1 MYLPKRTRE
10 KLGGLNVYLKA
21 LIGAISIADSGF
33 KCTDLER
40 SEQLSKDLD
49 WFILL
54 TTSNNLPR
62 KMLLLSYAT
71 STTSISL
78 ILPVIV
84 SSAERYYS
92 HLFLITLYHVNS
104 MLLFILNMLICIN
117 RG

>member
-1 MYLPKRTRE
+1 MYGFGKVRATE
-10 KLGGLNVYLKA
+10 QGFGLVHTVNYLQ
-21 LIGAISIADSGF
+21 
-33 KCTDLER
+33 
-40 SEQLSKDLD
+40 QLA
-49 WFILL
+49 
-54 TTSNNLPR
+54 